1 MERVPVLAPRI
12 APRREGK
19 AWGGTR
25 FMDAEQ
31 REEAGLGKQREE
43 AGLV

>member
-1 MERVPVLAPRI
+1 MERVPVLVPRI

-25 FMDAEQ
+25 FMDAE
-31 REEAGLGKQREE
+31 KREE